1 MGRAQET
8 GLANTEGADSA
19 TSTAAATASQEAE
32 QADIGTQQS
41 QLAKFAAANP
51 YVQGGQAQTVGNQQ
65 LSNTAD
71 ATAAAAKAQNQQQAE
86 RTGQNATAGVAAGEA
101 EAQAAQRALGASE
114 SAATVSRLA
123 SGAQYGQDVLSN
135 QNTITSQQ
143 AALSS
148 QEAAEAQGQ
157 AGTAEQAGQAAS
169 TIWAKLCWV
178 SAELY
183 GGWDDPRTVT
193 LRAWLIGPCR
203 ETWAGRRF
211 TELYRVYG
219 ERLAAA
225 IRCNRALRFVVRLL
239 FDKLLRA
246 AQKSHRAAQ

>member
-8 GLANTEGADSA
+8 TLAKTEEANSA

-32 QADIGTQQS
+32 QADIATQQS
-41 QLAKFAAANP
+41 QLAKYAAANP
-51 YVQGGQAQTVGNQQ
+51 YVQGGQQQTTDIQQ

-71 ATAAAAKAQNQQQAE
+71 ATAATAKAQNQQQAQ
-86 RTGQNATAGVAAGEA
+86 RTGQNASAGVAAGEA
-101 EAQAAQRALGASE
+101 EAQTAERALGASE
-114 SAATVSRLA
+114 SAATTSRLA
-123 SGAQYGQDVLSN
+123 SDAKYGQDVLSDQSN
-135 QNTITSQQ
+135 ITSQQ
-143 AALSS
+143 ATLSS
-148 QEAAEAQGQ
+148 DEVSEAQGQ
-157 AGTAEQAGQAAS
+157 ADTAEKAGADAS
-169 TIWAKLCWV
+169 TIWSKLCWV

-225 IRCNRALRFVVRLL
+225 MRNNRLLRAAVRLL
-239 FDKLLRA
+239 FDRLLSVAQKSKRA
-246 AQKSHRAAQ
+246 AQ